1 MMSEFKI
8 AVAQMDCVPGDV
20 AANLDRAEAFVASAV
35 RQGARIVVL
44 PECGTTGYFVD
55 GDIRDLAEP
64 IPGPTTRRLEEI
76 AHRHSAYVVIGVV
89 ERDGGT
95 YYNASVLVSP
105 TRGLL
110 GRYRKVHLFS
120 AEKRVFTPGDEPAIF
135 DTEFGRVALTICYDL
150 VFPEYIRTLAL
161 RGVALILNSTDWIT
175 DDWQTRRG
183 WSGDVVSALAATRAL
198 ENTTHVA
205 MADRTGIEGGWKCL
219 GYSCIAAPSGAYL
232 ARIEEGEGLA
242 IAAVSLDSPE
252 WEKWRGIATYLPDR
266 RVELYDRLQ
275 RQPAASPGS

>member
-1 MMSEFKI
+1 MAEFKV
-8 AVAQMDCVPGDV
+8 AVAQMDCVPGNI
-20 AANLDRAEAFVASAV
+20 AANLERVEAYVASGV
-35 RQGARIVVL
+35 WQGAKVVVL
-44 PECGTTGYFVD
+44 PECATTGYFVE

-64 IPGPTTRRLEEI
+64 IPGPTTTRLEEI
-76 AHRHSAYVVIGVV
+76 ARRHHAHVVIGMV

-95 YYNASVLVSP
+95 YHNASVLISP
-105 TRGLL
+105 TQGLL

-120 AEKRVFTPGDEPAIF
+120 AERQVFTPGDEAAIF

-161 RGVALILNSTDWIT
+161 GGVKLILNSTDWIT
-175 DDWQTRRG
+175 DDWQTKKG

-198 ENTTHVA
+198 ENTIHVA
-205 MADRTGIEGGWKCL
+205 MADRIGTEGGWTSL
-219 GYSCIAAPSGAYL
+219 GHSCIAAPSGAFL
-232 ARIEEGEGLA
+232 ARIEEGEGVVVAA
-242 IAAVSLDSPE
+242 ISLDDAE

-275 RQPAASPGS
+275 RQSIASRAG